1 MTQIE
6 TLATHA
12 VGREARAD
20 MGKVV
25 DAIRSIVQSLRISG
39 RAAEQQLG
47 ISSAQLYILQELAEQ
62 PAQSINELAERTF
75 THQSSVSMVV
85 SRLVESRLVTRTAAR
100 GDARRLSISLTPAGR
115 ALLRK
120 APDAA
125 QTRLVEGLRSMSR
138 SELHALAGH
147 LSRLTDVIEQQTA
160 AEGEET
166 VMRPKVVRRA

>member
-1 MTQIE
+1 
-6 TLATHA
+6 
-12 VGREARAD
+12 

-85 SRLVESRLVTRTAAR
+85 SRLVEGRLVTRTAAR

-125 QTRLVEGLRSMSR
+125 QTRLVEGLRGLSR
-138 SELHALAGH
+138 TELHTLAGH
-147 LSRLTDVIEQQTA
+147 LSTLTDVIEEQIA
-160 AEGEET
+160 AEDDET
-166 VMRPKVVRRA
+166 VLRPKVIRRA

>member
-1 MTQIE
+1 MTQLQTPTAIPI
-6 TLATHA
+6 
-12 VGREARAD
+12 GREARAD
-20 MGKVV
+20 MAKVV

-39 RAAEQQLG
+39 RAAEHHFG
-47 ISSAQLYILQELAEQ
+47 ISSAQLFILQELAEQ
-62 PAQSINELAERTF
+62 PAQCINELAERTF

-85 SRLVESRLVTRTAAR
+85 SRLVESRLVTRTASP

-138 SELHALAGH
+138 AELHTLAGH
-147 LSRLTDVIEQQTA
+147 LSTLTNVIGDQIA
-160 AEGEET
+160 AEDEMP
-166 VMRPKVVRRA
+166 VLRPKVVRRA

>member
-1 MTQIE
+1 MTLQPLTAIPI
-6 TLATHA
+6 
-12 VGREARAD
+12 GREARAD

-47 ISSAQLYILQELAEQ
+47 ISSAQLYILQELSEQ
-62 PAQSINELAERTF
+62 SAQSINELAERTF

-85 SRLVESRLVTRTAAR
+85 SRLVESHLVTRTAAR

-125 QTRLVEGLRSMSR
+125 QTRLVDGLRSLSR
-138 SELHALAGH
+138 HELHTLAGH
-147 LSRLTDVIEQQTA
+147 LSTLTSVIGEQTA
-160 AEGEET
+160 AEEE
-166 VMRPKVVRRA
+166 VHAVLRPKVIRHA